1 MFNKFQKGDIM
12 QMLLFNHGLVEKDGS
27 FQKPKRQLRLEIIN
41 KISFNNSW
49 VRNYR
54 PSFLKPQQSNIHY
67 LSNRCHLRDADL
79 LIVTADPSAKIDQ
92 QPQNLN
98 SKHHVNSPSRVLMT
112 SQPCKSGQ
120 LHCCL
125 NR

>member
-1 MFNKFQKGDIM
+1 
-12 QMLLFNHGLVEKDGS
+12 MLLFNHGLVGNDGS
-27 FQKPKRQLRLEIIN
+27 FQKPKRQLHLEIIN

-67 LSNRCHLRDADL
+67 LSNRCHLGDAGL
-79 LIVTADPSAKIDQ
+79 LRVTADPSALADQ

-120 LHCCL
+120 LHHCL
-125 NR
+125 NH